1 MVTPA
6 ASLRKAV
13 TVLSALALLPRFQA
27 SASATSSAVLQRGL
41 GGGGGGLED
50 FVHRNYGA
58 LFGAIPA
65 VALGSLAVF
74 ALRDRAARTGERAA
88 PGSAALDFAGAAA
101 APWAGLRP
109 DEELALA
116 GVVLAVMADRLEHD
130 PAAYP
135 LLAGAAARLVAGGP
149 AGALWTGLTERARRA
164 AVEVLRPAA
173 LATLVRAATWSLV
186 TDLERP

>member
-41 GGGGGGLED
+41 GGGGGLED
-50 FVHRNYGA
+50 FVHRNYGV

-65 VALGSLAVF
+65 VALGSLAMF

-88 PGSAALDFAGAAA
+88 PGSAALDFADAAGAQ
-101 APWAGLRP
+101 WAGLRP

-116 GVVLAVMADRLEHD
+116 GIVLAVMADRLEHD

-135 LLAGAAARLVAGGP
+135 LLAGAAARLVAGGA

>member
-6 ASLRKAV
+6 ASFRKAV
-13 TVLSALALLPRFQA
+13 TVLSALALLPRFPA
-27 SASATSSAVLQRGL
+27 PGPAAALHSGL
-41 GGGGGGLED
+41 GSGLED
-50 FVHRNYGA
+50 FVHRDYGA

-74 ALRDRAARTGERAA
+74 ALRDRAAWAGEGAA
-88 PGSAALDFAGAAA
+88 PGPAAA
-101 APWAGLRP
+101 AVPTAAAATGAARTGPGLRP

-135 LLAGAAARLVAGGP
+135 LLACAAARMVAAGP

-164 AVEVLRPAA
+164 AVEVLRPTA
-173 LATLVRAATWSLV
+173 LRALVRAVTWSLA
-186 TDLERP
+186 TDLERL

>member
-1 MVTPA
+1 M
-6 ASLRKAV
+6 
-13 TVLSALALLPRFQA
+13 TVLSALALLPRFPA
-27 SASATSSAVLQRGL
+27 SASSVSSASSAVLHRGL
-41 GGGGGGLED
+41 GGGGLED
-50 FVHRNYGA
+50 FVHREYGA

-74 ALRDRAARTGERAA
+74 ALCDRAAR
-88 PGSAALDFAGAAA
+88 AGAGADPGP
-101 APWAGLRP
+101 APEDSVADAFAGLRP

-116 GVVLAVMADRLEHD
+116 GVVLAVMADRLERD

-135 LLAGAAARLVAGGP
+135 LLARAAAGLVAAGP

-164 AVEVLRPAA
+164 AVDVLRPTA

-186 TDLERP
+186 ADLERV

>member
-13 TVLSALALLPRFQA
+13 TVLSALALLPRFPA
-27 SASATSSAVLQRGL
+27 AAPSAALHHGL
-41 GGGGGGLED
+41 GVGGGLED
-50 FVHRNYGA
+50 FIHRDYGA
-58 LFGAIPA
+58 LFGAVPA

-74 ALRDRAARTGERAA
+74 ALRDRAARAGEGAA
-88 PGSAALDFAGAAA
+88 PGPASAADAATARDAVA
-101 APWAGLRP
+101 ARLAGLRP
-109 DEELALA
+109 DEELALV

-130 PAAYP
+130 PVAFP
-135 LLAGAAARLVAGGP
+135 LLACAAARLVAAGP

-173 LATLVRAATWSLV
+173 LGALVGAATWSIAM
-186 TDLERP
+186 DLERL